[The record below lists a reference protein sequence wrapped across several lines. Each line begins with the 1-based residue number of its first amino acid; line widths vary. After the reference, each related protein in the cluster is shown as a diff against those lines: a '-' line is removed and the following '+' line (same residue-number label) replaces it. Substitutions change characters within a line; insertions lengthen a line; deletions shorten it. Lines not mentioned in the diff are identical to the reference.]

1 MLSRF
6 HLIPERHGQTDRIV
20 ISISRVSVLTR
31 DKNWRIKPS
40 PKLLCVSGV
49 VVSQRASDKAEW
61 RFIPATLCRWRSCF
75 LADQLGFM
83 TRIRERK
90 KERKRASRLTAVF
103 SSIVFDLD
111 IVFTAITVTFL
122 AVVDFTVNNKHIPSV
137 RHIIFR
143 KLLHNFIHEHLIK
156 YWSSTVNLI
165 AVTTV
170 LGLLT
175 STLHRC

>member
-1 MLSRF
+1 
-6 HLIPERHGQTDRIV
+6 
-20 ISISRVSVLTR
+20 
-31 DKNWRIKPS
+31 
-40 PKLLCVSGV
+40 
-49 VVSQRASDKAEW
+49 
-61 RFIPATLCRWRSCF
+61 
-75 LADQLGFM
+75 M

-122 AVVDFTVNNKHIPSV
+122 AVVDFTVSNKHIPSV

-156 YWSSTVNLI
+156 Y
-165 AVTTV
+165 
-170 LGLLT
+170 
-175 STLHRC
+175 

>member
-1 MLSRF
+1 LPTKKPKPKAYWDGNRDPVGISWRCLILIKLDWLGYRMVKKNYNDMLSRF

-90 KERKRASRLTAVF
+90 KERKKACIEADSGLFKHCFWFRYCVYSDNC
-103 SSIVFDLD
+103 DLSCCRW
-111 IVFTAITVTFL
+111 L
-122 AVVDFTVNNKHIPSV
+122 YCKQ
-137 RHIIFR
+137 
-143 KLLHNFIHEHLIK
+143 
-156 YWSSTVNLI
+156 
-165 AVTTV
+165 
-170 LGLLT
+170 
-175 STLHRC
+175 